1 MSERLLGIDIGGTAV
16 KVAIRNDRGWRVG
29 TSDRYSRPDRSEL
42 QSAIR
47 DAVGRVGPHGT
58 ASAVGLCV
66 PGIPS
71 EDGSKVVTAVN
82 VPGLEAWPFDELVR
96 DAIGAP
102 AEMHRTNDAA
112 AATVDWVESH
122 GASGRVAGIAIG
134 TGVGLS
140 IVDDGVPVCWTDG
153 AAGHLGQIDVTVGD
167 AASAPVGPDGG
178 RGGLEAYVGVAA
190 VREAGGIEAAFESGA
205 TATIAL
211 ARAIRVVNAMYRPDA
226 VVLLGGVGIRLA
238 TMAGLDAAVRADL
251 TSLAR
256 PGWVL
261 AFGDDDHHAA
271 RGAARLAS
279 NQL

>member
-1 MSERLLGIDIGGTAV
+1 MSECSLGIDIGGTAV
-16 KVAIRNDRGWRVG
+16 KVAVRDDRGWRVG
-29 TSDRYSRPDRSEL
+29 TSDRYSRPDRSAL

-47 DAVGRVGPHGT
+47 DAVGRAGVDGT

-71 EDGSKVVTAVN
+71 EDGSRIVTAVN
-82 VPGLEAWPFDELVR
+82 VPGLEGWAFDELMR
-96 DAIGAP
+96 ESIGKPAAIY
-102 AEMHRTNDAA
+102 RTNDAA
-112 AATVDWVESH
+112 AATVDWIASH
-122 GASGRVAGIAIG
+122 KVTGRVAGIAIG

-140 IVDDGVPVCWTDG
+140 IVEDGVPVCWTDS

-178 RGGLEAYVGVAA
+178 RGGLEAYIGVAA
-190 VREAGGIEAAFESGA
+190 VREAGGIEAAFQSGA
-205 TATIAL
+205 PATIAL
-211 ARAIRVVNAMYRPDA
+211 ARAIRIVHAMHRPDV
-226 VVLLGGVGIRLA
+226 VVLLGGVGSRLA
-238 TMAGLDAAVRADL
+238 AMAEVEAAVRADL

-279 NQL
+279 ALQ